1 MPSKHH
7 SEPTFTLAAHICD
20 HWLKSTSL
28 LLNRVRACRKP
39 TKQQISKRMMGICQ
53 QEGLAVNEVTLEALT
68 EASNSD
74 IRLVLGQLQM
84 IRLRNT
90 RLTYDDVKVWPSCIA
105 CRCSMEFASADKLLA
120 KKARSSTKESHNARA
135 QHHCCPLHPAPASI
149 FPASLCLSSSVHL
162 YCLL

>member
-1 MPSKHH
+1 M
-7 SEPTFTLAAHICD
+7 LIRI
-20 HWLKSTSL
+20 W
-28 LLNRVRACRKP
+28 ACRKP

-90 RLTYDDVKVWPSCIA
+90 RLTYDDVKVWLASCIL
-105 CRCSMEFASADKLLA
+105 CPCSICK
-120 KKARSSTKESHNARA
+120 
-135 QHHCCPLHPAPASI
+135 
-149 FPASLCLSSSVHL
+149 
-162 YCLL
+162 